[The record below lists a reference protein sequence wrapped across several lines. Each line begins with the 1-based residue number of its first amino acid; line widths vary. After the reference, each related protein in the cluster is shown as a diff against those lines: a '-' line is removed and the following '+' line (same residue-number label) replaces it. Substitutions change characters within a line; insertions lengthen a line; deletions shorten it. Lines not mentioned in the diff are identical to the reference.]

1 VTGDGHGILDIP
13 LPAARRAARAS
24 EVTIITDPLRPGR
37 HGSADTRSL
46 GLPIVSVSCTL
57 APRPH

>member
-13 LPAARRAARAS
+13 LPAARQAARAS
-24 EVTIITDPLRPGR
+24 EVTIISDPLRPGR
-37 HGSADTRSL
+37 HGGADTRSL
-46 GLPIVSVSCTL
+46 GLPIVSCTL